1 MLLRQPAKPLRL
13 HFSEEDQYDGTPLYE
28 ALVKKCQAL
37 GIGGITVLRGME
49 GYGESA
55 EIHRARIL
63 AHDQPIIVTVVESA
77 ENIERLMP
85 EIEKMVDTG
94 MIAISNVE
102 MIRIQGQNNGTTC
115 DRSKPRIS
123 VR

>member
-1 MLLRQPAKPLRL
+1 MFLRQPAKLLRL
-13 HFSEEDQYDGTPLYE
+13 HFSESDQYNGAPLHE

-37 GIGGITVLRGME
+37 GIAGITVLRGME
-49 GYGESA
+49 GYGEAS
-55 EIHRARIL
+55 EIHRRRIL

-85 EIEKMVDTG
+85 EIDKMVDTG

-102 MIRIQGQNNGTTC
+102 MIRI
-115 DRSKPRIS
+115 RSR
-123 VR
+123 

>member
-1 MLLRQPAKPLRL
+1 MPERRPAKLLRL
-13 HFSEEDQYDGTPLYE
+13 HFSEHDRYEGKLLYE
-28 ALVKKCQAL
+28 AIAKTCQDL
-37 GIGGITVLRGME
+37 GMAGITVLRGME

-55 EIHRARIL
+55 SIHRRRIL
-63 AHDQPIIVTVVESA
+63 AHDQPVIVTVVESA

-102 MIRIQGQNNGTTC
+102 VIRIH
-115 DRSKPRIS
+115 RLEAAAE
-123 VR
+123 

>member
-1 MLLRQPAKPLRL
+1 MLLRQPAKLLRL
-13 HFSEEDQYDGTPLYE
+13 HFSEEDQYEDTPLYE
-28 ALVKKCQAL
+28 ALVKKCQTL
-37 GIGGITVLRGME
+37 GIAGITVLRGME
-49 GYGESA
+49 GYGEST

-94 MIAISNVE
+94 MIAISDVE
-102 MIRIQGQNNGTTC
+102 MIRIQGQTNELG
-115 DRSKPRIS
+115 
-123 VR
+123 V

>member
-1 MLLRQPAKPLRL
+1 MFLRQPAKLLRL
-13 HFSEEDQYDGTPLYE
+13 HFSEQDRYEGAPLYE
-28 ALVKKCQAL
+28 ALAKKCQAM
-37 GIGGITVLRGME
+37 GIAGITVLRGME
-49 GYGESA
+49 GYGDAA

-63 AHDQPIIVTVVESA
+63 AHDQPIIVNVVESA

-102 MIRIQGQNNGTTC
+102 IIRIQA
-115 DRSKPRIS
+115 PA
-123 VR
+123 